1 MAFVLRRQPE
11 LSPKHAAYPY
21 QLDAIRAVKDLP
33 YAAIFHEQG
42 LGKTK
47 IAIDLALLW
56 LHSDAVDTVFI
67 VTKKSLVENW
77 RSEVAGHCHIT
88 PHILSGNRA
97 QNNASL
103 NSPVLVYITN
113 YEVIAANASIIRLFL
128 QTCRVGCI
136 LDESQKI
143 KNPEAALTRTF
154 HDVAL
159 SFERRIIMTGTP
171 AANRPY
177 DIWAQIKFLDGGE
190 ALGDS
195 FDAFKQQMD
204 LPAKQSF
211 LDGGEAL
218 GNSFDAF
225 VPQMELPVKR
235 PAATDYGSRLSTIHQ
250 RLSQFTVR
258 ETKDTAGIHLP
269 EKTITAHHV
278 DLPPWQMAKYAVY
291 RDELAYEYDTDGVIE
306 IDNVDSILKRLL
318 RLVQCA
324 SNPALIDGRYEH
336 DPGKFPLLLDMCRE
350 FTTESKLIIWTG
362 FVDNVNWLAVK
373 LAEFSPVYIH
383 GSLPMH
389 RRNQAVQSFTTSTN
403 LVLIATPGAA
413 KEGLT
418 LTVANHAIFFDRGFS
433 LDDYLQAQD
442 RIHRISQTRD
452 CFIHN
457 LIANETIDE
466 WLDVLL
472 AAKYRAAQLAQG
484 DIDITA
490 FRDSFRTD
498 IGEILQ
504 GVLFP
509 DRATSH
515 HQPSG
520 ESEAAG

>member
-1 MAFVLRRQPE
+1 MAFVLRRQPD
-11 LSPKHAAYPY
+11 LLPKHAAYPY
-21 QLDAIRAVKDLP
+21 QLDAIRSVKDLP

-56 LHSDAVDTVFI
+56 LQGDTVDTVFI

-77 RSEVAGHCHIT
+77 CSEIARHCQIT

-97 QNNASL
+97 QNSASL
-103 NSPVLVYITN
+103 NSPVFLYVTN
-113 YEVIAANASIIRLFL
+113 YEAIAVNAPTIRLFL

-143 KNPEAALTRTF
+143 KNPEADLTRTF
-154 HDVAL
+154 LDMAP

-190 ALGDS
+190 ALGAT
-195 FDAFKQQMD
+195 FDAFRQQMD
-204 LPAKQSF
+204 LPAKHS
-211 LDGGEAL
+211 
-218 GNSFDAF
+218 
-225 VPQMELPVKR
+225 
-235 PAATDYGSRLSTIHQ
+235 AAADYGSRLSTIYQ
-250 RLSQFTVR
+250 RLAQFTVR

-278 DLPPWQMAKYAVY
+278 DLPPWQMMKYAAY
-291 RDELAYEYDTDGVIE
+291 RDELAYEYDIDGVVE

-324 SNPALIDGRYEH
+324 SNPALIDGNYEY
-336 DPGKFPLLLDMCRE
+336 DPAKFPLLLDMCRE
-350 FTTESKLIIWTG
+350 FTVKSKLIIWTG
-362 FVDNVNWLAVK
+362 FVDNVRWLTTK
-373 LAEFSPVYIH
+373 LADFDPVCIH

-389 RRNQAVQSFTTSTN
+389 RRNQAVQSFINSSN
-403 LVLIATPGAA
+403 SILIATPGAA

-418 LTVANHAIFFDRGFS
+418 LTVANHAIFFDRSFS

-442 RIHRISQTRD
+442 RIHRISQTQD

-457 LIANETIDE
+457 LIANETLDE
-466 WLDVLL
+466 WVDVLL
-472 AAKYRAAQLAQG
+472 TAKYRAAQLTQG
-484 DIDITA
+484 DIDAAA

-498 IGEILQ
+498 VSEILQ
-504 GVLFP
+504 AVLCP
-509 DRATSH
+509 DRGISH
-515 HQPSG
+515 QSTL
-520 ESEAAG
+520 